1 MFEYLLD
8 YSSKL
13 WAFCFA
19 IVYLTCC
26 EQDILYIGENSEE
39 LFFRLDTVKFMI
51 RLMIGLMIYIIVH
64 IVRFCV
70 GFSKK
75 YLMKCKLLYNRLT
88 TVKYI
93 CSKIKFLFYNSIYF
107 MCSFKILL

>member
-1 MFEYLLD
+1 MLEYLLD
-8 YSSKL
+8 YCNKL

-19 IVYLTCC
+19 IVYLACC
-26 EQDILYIGENSEE
+26 EEDIFYKGKDANE
-39 LFFRLDTVKFMI
+39 LFFRFDAVRFMI
-51 RLMIGLMIYIIVH
+51 GIMIGLMTGIIVG
-64 IVRFCV
+64 FCI
-70 GFSKK
+70 GSSKK
-75 YLMKCKLLYNRLT
+75 YLMKCKLLYNRFA